1 MDAFSVMLKGRD
13 GDDAYHI
20 TVSVAHHTA
29 EAAEELACD
38 YASQEGWNIVEI
50 EETGSRPSNYPVLF
64 QVLFA
69 ILLPVDHQCQ
79 ILYQDPAMSGNSNG
93 SAPG

>member
-13 GDDAYHI
+13 GDDAYHV

-50 EETGSRPSNYPVLF
+50 EETTHDAIETPADEPV
-64 QVLFA
+64 VMDA
-69 ILLPVDHQCQ
+69 
-79 ILYQDPAMSGNSNG
+79 SGRTYLD
-93 SAPG
+93 A

>member
-13 GDDAYHI
+13 GEDAYHI

-29 EAAEELACD
+29 EAAEELAAD

-50 EETGSRPSNYPVLF
+50 EETKHD
-64 QVLFA
+64 A
-69 ILLPVDHQCQ
+69 IDAAADEPTVIDT
-79 ILYQDPAMSGNSNG
+79 SGRIYLDG
-93 SAPG
+93 EMH

>member
-50 EETGSRPSNYPVLF
+50 EETKHDAIDANADEPTVIDASSRIYLD
-64 QVLFA
+64 A
-69 ILLPVDHQCQ
+69 GMH
-79 ILYQDPAMSGNSNG
+79 
-93 SAPG
+93 

>member
-1 MDAFSVMLKGRD
+1 MDAYSVMLKGRD

-50 EETGSRPSNYPVLF
+50 EETTHDSIE
-64 QVLFA
+64 A
-69 ILLPVDHQCQ
+69 
-79 ILYQDPAMSGNSNG
+79 PADEPAVIDATGRVYLDGDMH
-93 SAPG
+93 

>member
-1 MDAFSVMLKGRD
+1 MDAFNVMLKGQD
-13 GDDAYHI
+13 GDDAYTI

-50 EETGSRPSNYPVLF
+50 EETRHD
-64 QVLFA
+64 A
-69 ILLPVDHQCQ
+69 IET
-79 ILYQDPAMSGNSNG
+79 PADEPLVID
-93 SAPG
+93 ATERAYLD

>member
-13 GDDAYHI
+13 GDDAYHV

-50 EETGSRPSNYPVLF
+50 EETRYDAVG
-64 QVLFA
+64 A
-69 ILLPVDHQCQ
+69 AADE
-79 ILYQDPAMSGNSNG
+79 PAVIDASERDYLDGGMH
-93 SAPG
+93 

>member
-50 EETGSRPSNYPVLF
+50 EQTRHDDIDARADEPTVIDTSSRTYL
-64 QVLFA
+64 
-69 ILLPVDHQCQ
+69 DGGMH
-79 ILYQDPAMSGNSNG
+79 
-93 SAPG
+93 

>member
-13 GDDAYHI
+13 GDEAYHI

-29 EAAEELACD
+29 EAAEDLACD

-50 EETGSRPSNYPVLF
+50 EETRHD
-64 QVLFA
+64 A
-69 ILLPVDHQCQ
+69 IEAAADEPTVIDTSERDYLD
-79 ILYQDPAMSGNSNG
+79 SGMN
-93 SAPG
+93 

>member
-13 GDDAYHI
+13 GEDAYHI

-29 EAAEELACD
+29 EGAEDLACD

-50 EETGSRPSNYPVLF
+50 EETKHDAIDARADEPTVIDTSSRIYL
-64 QVLFA
+64 
-69 ILLPVDHQCQ
+69 DGEMH
-79 ILYQDPAMSGNSNG
+79 
-93 SAPG
+93 

>member
-38 YASQEGWNIVEI
+38 YASQEGWNIVEV
-50 EETGSRPSNYPVLF
+50 EETKHDAIDANADEPV
-64 QVLFA
+64 V
-69 ILLPVDHQCQ
+69 IDT
-79 ILYQDPAMSGNSNG
+79 SGRIYLDAG
-93 SAPG
+93 MH

>member
-38 YASQEGWNIVEI
+38 YASQEGWNILEI
-50 EETGSRPSNYPVLF
+50 EETRHDAIDARADEPTVIDTSSRTYLD
-64 QVLFA
+64 A
-69 ILLPVDHQCQ
+69 DMH
-79 ILYQDPAMSGNSNG
+79 
-93 SAPG
+93 

>member
-50 EETGSRPSNYPVLF
+50 EETKHDTVE
-64 QVLFA
+64 A
-69 ILLPVDHQCQ
+69 
-79 ILYQDPAMSGNSNG
+79 
-93 SAPG
+93 SADEPTVIDATGRTYLDGEMH

>member
-13 GDDAYHI
+13 GEDAYHI

-50 EETGSRPSNYPVLF
+50 EQTRQDAIEAAAEEPTVIDTTSRIYLD
-64 QVLFA
+64 A
-69 ILLPVDHQCQ
+69 GMH
-79 ILYQDPAMSGNSNG
+79 
-93 SAPG
+93 

>member
-13 GDDAYHI
+13 GEDAYHI

-29 EAAEELACD
+29 EAAEELAAD

-50 EETGSRPSNYPVLF
+50 EETKHDAIDAAADEPTVIDTSSRIYL
-64 QVLFA
+64 
-69 ILLPVDHQCQ
+69 DGEMH
-79 ILYQDPAMSGNSNG
+79 
-93 SAPG
+93 

>member
-13 GDDAYHI
+13 GDDAYHV

-38 YASQEGWNIVEI
+38 YASQEGWNIVEV
-50 EETGSRPSNYPVLF
+50 EETKHD
-64 QVLFA
+64 A
-69 ILLPVDHQCQ
+69 IDANA
-79 ILYQDPAMSGNSNG
+79 DEPAVIDASGRIYLDAG
-93 SAPG
+93 MH